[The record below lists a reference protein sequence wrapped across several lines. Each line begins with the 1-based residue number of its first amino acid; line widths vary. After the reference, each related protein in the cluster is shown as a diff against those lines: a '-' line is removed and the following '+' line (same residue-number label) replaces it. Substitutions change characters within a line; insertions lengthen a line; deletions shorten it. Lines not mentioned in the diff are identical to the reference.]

1 MNEKQK
7 KITIVLC
14 FFFLVLF
21 ILIQSIADNIAIRRA
36 DTTIDSLTQQ
46 LDDTQRR
53 LTDCRTEI
61 AAGRDTI
68 VECRSSI
75 RRVNSGL
82 EQESTRVSDIIENLK
97 RVRTE
102 IENMENAIDYFYNK
116 YGDNIDNLNNMDGEV
131 E

>member
-1 MNEKQK
+1 MNEKNSRK
-7 KITIVLC
+7 VIIVVYLL
-14 FFFLVLF
+14 LVA
-21 ILIQSIADNIAIRRA
+21 IVVVQSIVYSTAIRRA

-61 AAGRDTI
+61 AAGRNTI

-82 EQESTRVSDIIENLK
+82 EQESTRVSDIIEDLK